1 MGGVRSERSGWCEG
15 RARGGREERDIHSR
29 VPTSRGTRQF
39 FGGRGSGARAGAD
52 ADVPRGERVGAQD
65 GGEGRGVARGGVSV
79 RRRLHHR
86 ARGGGRRASGAGRAP
101 ARGGGPAARSRPPR
115 REVFEREA
123 TRREGV
129 ATDRATRGEA
139 VAAKPLER
147 ARRRRPARR
156 ARGGPRRRAEAPRAR
171 RDAPRPK
178 PTHVSIS
185 PARDREGRREDAA
198 AREHADRGT
207 RRARDRPNAGS
218 CRDERRGSLRARACP
233 RVRVRVWARSVTF
246 ERFQRLMSREC

>member
-1 MGGVRSERSGWCEG
+1 MRGESEG
-15 RARGGREERDIHSR
+15 RERGARHSFSGPDERDSAFLRRSR
-29 VPTSRGTRQF
+29 LGGPRG
-39 FGGRGSGARAGAD
+39 GGRGRTPGRTGWSSGWRRRTRRRSGRRVRTSTAPSSRAG
-52 ADVPRGERVGAQD
+52 R
-65 GGEGRGVARGGVSV
+65 
-79 RRRLHHR
+79 
-86 ARGGGRRASGAGRAP
+86 GRRASGAGRAP

-147 ARRRRPARR
+147 ACRRRPARR

-178 PTHVSIS
+178 PTHVSIA

-218 CRDERRGSLRARACP
+218 CRNERRGSLRARVRARACG
-233 RVRVRVWARSVTF
+233 A
-246 ERFQRLMSREC
+246 ER